1 MVEVKSIGNP
11 AGIGQGT
18 GLGLRDRDR
27 DGIGLRHYR
36 LRTTKAYKIYCDIID
51 TKFVIARLDHP
62 LIARAVQ
69 ILNAIALG
77 LYISVNSPTTT

>member
-1 MVEVKSIGNP
+1 MSKSIPWRQKENDYNVKTFWSP
-11 AGIGQGT
+11 LA
-18 GLGLRDRDR
+18 
-27 DGIGLRHYR
+27 HKSK
-36 LRTTKAYKIYCDIID
+36 TKAYKIYCDIID